1 VEIDVALTAASARA
15 EQIRG
20 RVVCVID
27 VLRASS
33 TIAAALSAGAAGI
46 RPVATVDAAL
56 ALRDRLRAE
65 GAGAV
70 LAGERGGD
78 PPPGFDLGNSPRQM
92 KPETVG
98 GREVILTTT
107 NGTLAVDRA
116 RRMGAR
122 RIYVGAFVNL
132 DRVVTALREDPD
144 AAAGILL
151 YAAGSD
157 GRVSLE
163 DTVCA
168 GLMARELSLQVPD
181 LRPRDAARVAI
192 RAYTATAPDWPQPLL
207 QGDHARRLLDK
218 GYGADV
224 DWCLRINAVDAV
236 GVVSGDRIV
245 RL

>member
-1 VEIDVALTAASARA
+1 MEIDVAFTAASARA

-33 TIAAALSAGAAGI
+33 TTAAALAAGAAGV
-46 RPVATVDAAL
+46 RPVATVEGAL
-56 ALRDRLRAE
+56 ELRDRLRAE
-65 GAGAV
+65 GLDVV

-78 PPPGFDLGNSPRQM
+78 PPPGFDLGNSPRDFTA
-92 KPETVG
+92 EVVG

-116 RRMGAR
+116 LRMGAER
-122 RIYVGAFVNL
+122 VYLGALVNL
-132 DRVVTALREDPD
+132 DHVVSALQADP
-144 AAAGILL
+144 AARAGILL

-168 GLMARELSLQVPD
+168 GLIARELSLQVPV
-181 LRPRDAARVAI
+181 LRARDAARVAI
-192 RAYTATAPDWPQPLL
+192 RAYTAVAADWPGPLL
-207 QGDHARRLLDK
+207 QGDHAQRLAAK

-224 DWCLRINAVDAV
+224 DWCLRINTLDAV
-236 GVVSGDRIV
+236 GIVSEGRII